1 MPVKFIAR
9 RAKSPSGPRPT
20 DDAINHFVEFF
31 EAPDL
36 PTARDAFLQSCKE
49 VNLEPYGTMSDF
61 FVKYK
66 IALKEHVPY
75 KYRDI
80 WKILQKK
87 ASQKPYEGRLA
98 EGSNVLIVGA
108 GPCGLRTAI
117 ETQMLGA
124 TTVILERRD
133 GFTRNNVLKLWKF
146 LMEDLKSLGAKKL
159 YGMFCAGNINHCGI
173 KTLQLILSKVAMLL
187 GIRMVTPCKFVDLI
201 EPDDEGRG
209 WRVKVDPTNE
219 FLDTYEFRFLVI
231 ASGKNVPIEG
241 FDRRSLDAKLSIAVT
256 ANFANNHTPEEA
268 EVRQISGIAKHFHQA
283 FFKDMSQ
290 EIGIDLE
297 NIVYYRGDTHY
308 FVMTALKNCLLKR
321 GVIKEDIDER
331 DRLLAPSNIDK
342 EKLHEFAID
351 VAQFST
357 GHFSVKLPTQ
367 EFALNARGA
376 PDCAIFDFT
385 NLYSARNACRVKV
398 KKGRQLLMTVVGDS
412 LLEPFWPEGTGCA
425 RGFLAAID
433 AAWMFR
439 RWANGKLNPLEIICE
454 RENIYKLLSQTTDGS
469 GGNLKDNHKQFT
481 TDPSTRYRQIP
492 KKIDHDHILPLYE
505 TDSPE
510 EYEFLKEKF
519 IKRQYYA
526 REEHQ
531 KLLYRMK
538 RKMFKRVT
546 QKVLMPIRASNAFRR
561 QQTQGPS
568 TAPVQEEKT
577 KDAVD
582 VHETPKEPVSA

>member
-1 MPVKFIAR
+1 MPVKFIQR

-20 DDAINHFVEFF
+20 DDAINAFVEFF

-36 PTARDAFLQSCKE
+36 SSARESFLQSCKE
-49 VNLEPYGTMSDF
+49 VNLEPYGTYSDF
-61 FVKYK
+61 FIKYK
-66 IALKEHVPY
+66 TALKEHVPY

-80 WKILQKK
+80 WKILDKK
-87 ASQKPYEGRLA
+87 ASQKPYQGALA
-98 EGSNVLIVGA
+98 DGSNVLVVGA

-117 ETQMLGA
+117 EAQMLGA
-124 TTVILERRD
+124 NTVIIERRD

-159 YGMFCAGNINHCGI
+159 YGMFCAGNINHVGI

-209 WRVKVDPTNE
+209 WRVKVDPADE

-231 ASGKNVPIEG
+231 ASGKRVPIEG

-256 ANFANNHTPEEA
+256 ANFAYKHTSEEA
-268 EVRQISGIAKHFHQA
+268 EVRQISGIAKQFHQD
-283 FFKDMSQ
+283 FFKGMSQ

-308 FVMTALKNCLLKR
+308 FVMTALKNCLLQR
-321 GVIKEDIDER
+321 GVIKEDIDDR

-342 EKLHEFAID
+342 DKLHEFAID

-357 GHFSVKLPTQ
+357 GHFSTKLPTT
-367 EFALNARGA
+367 EFALNGRGA

-398 KKGRQLLMTVVGDS
+398 IKGRQLLMTVVGDS

-425 RGFLAAID
+425 RGFLSAMD

-439 RWANGKLNPLEIICE
+439 RMVNGKLNPLEIICE

-481 TDPSTRYRQIP
+481 IDPSTRYRQIP

-505 TDSPE
+505 TDSNE
-510 EYEFLKEKF
+510 ELEFLKEKF
-519 IKRQYYA
+519 VKRQYYA

-538 RKMFKRVT
+538 RKVFKRVT
-546 QKVLMPIRASNAFRR
+546 QKVLMPIRAANAFRR
-561 QQTQGPS
+561 QGPS
-568 TAPVQEEKT
+568 TDAPVAEEKV
-577 KDAVD
+577 KEAI
-582 VHETPKEPVSA
+582 EPVKETQEAPV

>member
-1 MPVKFIAR
+1 M
-9 RAKSPSGPRPT
+9 G
-20 DDAINHFVEFF
+20 
-31 EAPDL
+31 
-36 PTARDAFLQSCKE
+36 
-49 VNLEPYGTMSDF
+49 
-61 FVKYK
+61 
-66 IALKEHVPY
+66 
-75 KYRDI
+75 
-80 WKILQKK
+80 
-87 ASQKPYEGRLA
+87 
-98 EGSNVLIVGA
+98 
-108 GPCGLRTAI
+108 
-117 ETQMLGA
+117 
-124 TTVILERRD
+124 
-133 GFTRNNVLKLWKF
+133 WKF
-146 LMEDLKSLGAKKL
+146 LMEDIKSLGGKKL
-159 YGMFCAGNINHCGI
+159 FGMFCAGNINHCGI
-173 KTLQLILSKVAMLL
+173 KTLQLILSKVIMLL

-209 WRVKVDPTNE
+209 WRVKVDPSDE

-231 ASGKNVPIEG
+231 ASGKRVPIEG

-256 ANFANNHTPEEA
+256 ANFVNTHTPEEA
-268 EVRQISGIAKHFHQA
+268 EVRQISGIAKHFHQG

-321 GVIKEDIDER
+321 GVIKEDIDDR

-342 EKLHEFAID
+342 DKLHEFAID
-351 VAQFST
+351 TAQFST
-357 GHFSVKLPTQ
+357 GHFSVKLPTK
-367 EFALNARGA
+367 EFALNGRGA

-425 RGFLAAID
+425 RGFLSAID

-510 EYEFLKEKF
+510 EFEFLKEKF
-519 IKRQYYA
+519 LKRQYYS
-526 REEHQ
+526 REEHK

-538 RKMFKRVT
+538 RKVFKRVT
-546 QKVLMPIRASNAFRR
+546 SKVLGPIRAAAAFRR
-561 QQTQGPS
+561 QQSGAANAPA
-568 TAPVQEEKT
+568 TAEEKP
-577 KDAVD
+577 KDACCQ
-582 VHETPKEPVSA
+582 ETQEVAIISMRFE

>member
-20 DDAINHFVEFF
+20 DDAINAFVDFF

-49 VNLEPYGTMSDF
+49 VDLEPYGTMSDF

-66 IALKEHVPY
+66 TALKEHVPY

-124 TTVILERRD
+124 TTVIIERRD

-219 FLDTYEFRFLVI
+219 FLDAYEFRFLVI

-268 EVRQISGIAKHFHQA
+268 EVRQISGIAKHFHQG

-331 DRLLAPSNIDK
+331 DQLLAPSNIDK
-342 EKLHEFAID
+342 DKLHEFAID

-425 RGFLAAID
+425 RGFLSAID

-519 IKRQYYA
+519 VKRQYYA

-531 KLLYRMK
+531 KLLYRVK
-538 RKMFKRVT
+538 RKVFKRVT
-546 QKVLMPIRASNAFRR
+546 QKVLMPIRITSAFRR
-561 QQTQGPS
+561 QQAQGPS

-577 KDAVD
+577 KEVTD
-582 VHETPKEPVSA
+582 VQETPKEPASA